1 MKDTS
6 FANCWRIIF
15 RNTGRGNG
23 IHIHAAAPGLRM
35 LLGNGVWFGCAGRDI
50 NGLRYL
56 LLSSLWVTE
65 LDFRFAHTSFTT
77 FIMPM
82 SPKIFRPI
90 FVMFDS
96 QWHDGA
102 ALCY

>member
-6 FANCWRIIF
+6 FANVWWIII
-15 RNTGRGNG
+15 RNIGLGNG
-23 IHIHAAAPGLRM
+23 THIHTADPGLRM
-35 LLGNGVWFGCAGRDI
+35 LLGNGVWFDCAGRDI

-56 LLSSLWVTE
+56 LLSSPWDTV

-82 SPKIFRPI
+82 SPKNIPTDIRC
-90 FVMFDS
+90 V
-96 QWHDGA
+96 
-102 ALCY
+102 